1 MIVVDM
7 LQAIRKKDL
16 CRLYILEAGPHLL
29 VLKIH
34 VTPWFKTSK
43 KKRQKLNQ
51 PDDLGQGR
59 EFLIHAI
66 ISCEAAR

>member
-29 VLKIH
+29 VLNI
-34 VTPWFKTSK
+34 TPWFNTSK
-43 KKRQKLNQ
+43 KNCKNLTNQ
-51 PDDLGQGR
+51 MTWDR
-59 EFLIHAI
+59 VESF
-66 ISCEAAR
+66 

>member
-16 CRLYILEAGPHLL
+16 CRLYILEAGPRLL
-29 VLKIH
+29 VLNI
-34 VTPWFKTSK
+34 TPWFNTSK
-43 KKRQKLNQ
+43 KKLQKLNQ